1 MDMFHI
7 MFVYWG
13 EPKRA
18 PHLRVGRLPAYASGC
33 GHIYMYIYIYIYIIY
48 MYLFRPT
55 ILQTFSTSDAHVR
68 LFQGPKRFLRRRVRP
83 EEDVDTLFE
92 TSDAN
97 FRSRRRLFRLS
108 ARPL

>member
-1 MDMFHI
+1 
-7 MFVYWG
+7 
-13 EPKRA
+13 
-18 PHLRVGRLPAYASGC
+18 
-33 GHIYMYIYIYIYIIY
+33 

-55 ILQTFSTSDAHVR
+55 ILQTFSTFDAHVR
-68 LFQGPKRFLRRRVRP
+68 LFQGRKRFSRRRVRP
-83 EEDVDTLFE
+83 EEDVDALFE